1 MKHVE
6 GSSGPGPALPWL
18 VALLASCGPSGQ
30 APIPSAAG
38 SKPEASPSRATPSV
52 TARGEGTATVRD
64 DPTPPASPG
73 AAEGGSTEA
82 AAGTPGTGSEAPGAA
97 ANQVA
102 ADEAPP
108 APPPTL
114 AERLREEVGKGRPVV
129 ILPGD
134 AGVVA
139 MSADGTR
146 AQTIAPGAPYAVLV
160 DPRSQVVWYQTG
172 TELRALDL
180 TAPEP
185 RPAPVVIARAP
196 DKLFDK
202 LRVRYTAPT
211 EELGPS
217 GPVQFVLAVTPE
229 PYFEADAA
237 RCAPAHAS
245 CPKLTRAG
253 AAFVASLAERAR
265 GKRLERRG
273 GHRPGA
279 ALDSAGECD
288 ACGKT
293 QKIAGTELLAVTSE
307 TCEDACHLH
316 LGLYRPAT
324 GEFVDPAHRAH
335 QGAPYPFSTLA
346 DAWVC
351 AGGEVFVDREGLSVR
366 FAGGSFDAGGR
377 SGIGGGG
384 CLDGGWFYPD
394 PDT

>member
-1 MKHVE
+1 MRHLE
-6 GSSGPGPALPWL
+6 GSSHPGPALPWL
-18 VALLASCGPSGQ
+18 VALLASCSPGGEAPS
-30 APIPSAAG
+30 PNAAG
-38 SKPEASPSRATPSV
+38 SMPGASVSRAPPTV
-52 TARGEGTATVRD
+52 TVRGEDTAAVRD
-64 DPTPPASPG
+64 DPTRSAPPAP
-73 AAEGGSTEA
+73 AEDRSTEA
-82 AAGTPGTGSEAPGAA
+82 AAARDTGPEGPGPEASRG
-97 ANQVA
+97 A

-108 APPPTL
+108 APLPTV
-114 AERLREEVGKGRPVV
+114 AERLREEVGKGHPVV
-129 ILPGD
+129 LLPGD

-146 AQTIAPGAPYAVLV
+146 ARTIAPGAPYAVLV
-160 DPRSQVVWYQTG
+160 DPRGQVVWYQTG
-172 TELRALDL
+172 KELRALDL
-180 TAPEP
+180 TATEP
-185 RPAPVVIARAP
+185 SPAPVVVARAP
-196 DKLFDK
+196 DKLFDN
-202 LRVRYTAPT
+202 LRVRHAAPT

-229 PYFEADAA
+229 PYFEADSA
-237 RCAPAHAS
+237 RCAPTHAS

-253 AAFVASLAERAR
+253 TAFVATVAERAR

-279 ALDSAGECD
+279 PLDSAGECD

-307 TCEDACHLH
+307 SCEDACHVH

-324 GEFVDPAHRAH
+324 GEFIDPAHRAH
-335 QGAPYPFSTLA
+335 QGDPYPFSTLA

-351 AGGEVFVDREGLSVR
+351 AGGEVFVDREGLAVR

-394 PDT
+394 PDA